1 VLGGGAG
8 EAGRRIT
15 ERGPAEDKR
24 GHYCEL
30 EGDCFEEDV
39 VVGSW
44 TRGFV
49 VVSECV
55 WFPGNPQTGLTLW
68 LTGLSYPVLPASAAN
83 ALLLLLLPRVSSES
97 SRRRR

>member
-30 EGDCFEEDV
+30 EGDCFEEEV

-49 VVSECV
+49 VVSGMRVVPREPANRADV
-55 WFPGNPQTGLTLW
+55 VANGIELPGSPRLRRKR
-68 LTGLSYPVLPASAAN
+68 AA
-83 ALLLLLLPRVSSES
+83 APRFE
-97 SRRRR
+97 